1 MQHMIDINQTLDLV
15 KLKFYN
21 EWLYTA
27 HIYDEGDSDLHKDI
41 TAQVV
46 RDFIDPLNI
55 PKNAKILDLGSG
67 PGYFLDAMKA
77 RGYTDLTG
85 IGLSP
90 FDNKICRD
98 KGHTIK
104 EYDLSFLPQKDG
116 YYDESVD
123 FIFLRHALEHS
134 PYPIFSLMEYNR
146 VLKQGSK
153 IYIEV
158 PAPDCARQHEYNPNH
173 YSILGHNQLAALLIR
188 TGFNIDLFQDI
199 KFDITSP
206 KDIDDPESERVTLEE
221 KFYCI
226 VATKAKPLDIK

>member
-1 MQHMIDINQTLDLV
+1 MQNLVDINQTLDLV

-27 HIYDEGDSDLHKDI
+27 HIYDENDSQIHRDLTTRMVKEY
-41 TAQVV
+41 
-46 RDFIDPLNI
+46 IDPLNL
-55 PKNAKILDLGSG
+55 PKNAKILDLGAG
-67 PGYFLDAMKA
+67 PGYFLDEMKA

-85 IGLSP
+85 VGLS
-90 FDNKICRD
+90 FGDNKICRD

-104 EYDLSFLPQKDG
+104 EYDISFLPQKDG

-158 PAPDCARQHEYNPNH
+158 PAPDCDRKHEFNLNH
-173 YSILGHNQLAALLIR
+173 YSIFGHTQLAALLMR
-188 TGFNIDLFQDI
+188 TGFNIDIFQDYV
-199 KFDITSP
+199 FDIRMP
-206 KDIDDPESERVTLEE
+206 KDQADPAGEQITLQE

-226 VATKAKPLDIK
+226 VATKARPLDIK

>member
-1 MQHMIDINQTLDLV
+1 MQNLVDINQTLDLV

-27 HIYDEGDSDLHKDI
+27 HIYDENDSQIHRDLTTQMVKEY
-41 TAQVV
+41 
-46 RDFIDPLNI
+46 IDPLNL
-55 PKNAKILDLGSG
+55 PKNAKILDLGAG
-67 PGYFLDAMKA
+67 PGYFLDEMKA

-85 IGLSP
+85 VGLSLG
-90 FDNKICRD
+90 DNKICRD

-104 EYDLSFLPQKDG
+104 EYDMSFLPQKDG

-123 FIFLRHALEHS
+123 FIFLRHSLEHS

-158 PAPDCARQHEYNPNH
+158 PAPDCDRKHEFNLNH
-173 YSILGHNQLAALLIR
+173 YSILGHTQLAALLMR
-188 TGFNIDLFQDI
+188 TGFNIDIFQDYVV
-199 KFDITSP
+199 DLRMP
-206 KDIDDPESERVTLEE
+206 KDQADPEGEQIDLKE

-226 VATKAKPLDIK
+226 VATKARPLDIK